1 MLCRPFRVFRVFRA
15 FSLSTRQQVK
25 LSPGF
30 LMQIDKLRIHLRH
43 VLGFCLSIYLVE
55 VLAWPLNANYTKACR
70 AQGSDLGNNKF
81 PLIRPTVSDHMWV
94 KFMWSAWGIH
104 RHKGEQS
111 GARKDERDH
120 KRTSTCKKL
129 LPPKTRLG
137 LLPCLANTKT
147 SRIWMKSGPGDTQG
161 GGTGGVAFEWSNKH
175 KRRQKCHF
183 SCLPSKGSFEWGSLS
198 LLGNTL
204 KCFRACCLND

>member
-1 MLCRPFRVFRVFRA
+1 MLCRPFRVFRA

-55 VLAWPLNANYTKACR
+55 VLAWPLYANYTKACR
-70 AQGSDLGNNKF
+70 TQGSDLGNNKF

-104 RHKGEQS
+104 RHKSGQS

-129 LPPKTRLG
+129 LPKQD
-137 LLPCLANTKT
+137 LAPAWPIQKPAEFEW
-147 SRIWMKSGPGDTQG
+147 SQGSPGDTRW
-161 GGTGGVAFEWSNKH
+161 TGRGVWPLNGQISIKGDKSATSLACPRKG
-175 KRRQKCHF
+175 
-183 SCLPSKGSFEWGSLS
+183 PSSGALS

>member
-1 MLCRPFRVFRVFRA
+1 
-15 FSLSTRQQVK
+15 
-25 LSPGF
+25 
-30 LMQIDKLRIHLRH
+30 MQIDKLRIHLRH

-104 RHKGEQS
+104 RHKSGQS

-129 LPPKTRLG
+129 LPPNETW
-137 LLPCLANTKT
+137 P
-147 SRIWMKSGPGDTQG
+147 P
-161 GGTGGVAFEWSNKH
+161 
-175 KRRQKCHF
+175 
-183 SCLPSKGSFEWGSLS
+183 S
-198 LLGNTL
+198 LLGQYKKQPNLNEARAARGILWRRGVWPLNGQISIKGDKSATSLACPRKGPSSGALSRCWATL
-204 KCFRACCLND
+204 

>member
-1 MLCRPFRVFRVFRA
+1 
-15 FSLSTRQQVK
+15 
-25 LSPGF
+25 
-30 LMQIDKLRIHLRH
+30 MQIDKLRIHLRH

-104 RHKGEQS
+104 RHKSGQS
-111 GARKDERDH
+111 GARKGPQKDKHLQE
-120 KRTSTCKKL
+120 TP
-129 LPPKTRLG
+129 PPKTRLG

-147 SRIWMKSGPGDTQG
+147 SRIWMKPGPGDTQG
-161 GGTGGVAFEWSNKH
+161 DGTGGAAFEWSNKH

>member
-1 MLCRPFRVFRVFRA
+1 MLCRPFRA

-55 VLAWPLNANYTKACR
+55 VLPWPLNANYTKACR

-104 RHKGEQS
+104 RHKSGQS
-111 GARKDERDH
+111 GARKGPQKDKHLQE
-120 KRTSTCKKL
+120 TP
-129 LPPKTRLG
+129 PPKTRLG

-147 SRIWMKSGPGDTQG
+147 SRIWMKPGPGDTQG
-161 GGTGGVAFEWSNKH
+161 GGTGGVGRGVWPLNGQISIKGDKSATSLACPRKG
-175 KRRQKCHF
+175 
-183 SCLPSKGSFEWGSLS
+183 PSSGALS
-198 LLGNTL
+198 RCWATL
-204 KCFRACCLND
+204 

>member
-1 MLCRPFRVFRVFRA
+1 MLCRPFRA
-15 FSLSTRQQVK
+15 FSPSTRQQVK

-55 VLAWPLNANYTKACR
+55 VLAWPLNANYTKAWR

-104 RHKGEQS
+104 RHKSGQS
-111 GARKDERDH
+111 GARKDERTKETTKGQALARNSSTQNETWPPSLRGQYKNQPNLNEARAAQGILKGVGRGVWPLNGQISIKGD
-120 KRTSTCKKL
+120 KSATS
-129 LPPKTRLG
+129 
-137 LLPCLANTKT
+137 LACPRKGPSCGAL
-147 SRIWMKSGPGDTQG
+147 SRCW
-161 GGTGGVAFEWSNKH
+161 A
-175 KRRQKCHF
+175 
-183 SCLPSKGSFEWGSLS
+183 
-198 LLGNTL
+198 TL
-204 KCFRACCLND
+204 

>member
-1 MLCRPFRVFRVFRA
+1 MLCRLFRA

-104 RHKGEQS
+104 RHKSGQS

-129 LPPKTRLG
+129 LPQNETWP
-137 LLPCLANTKT
+137 P
-147 SRIWMKSGPGDTQG
+147 
-161 GGTGGVAFEWSNKH
+161 
-175 KRRQKCHF
+175 
-183 SCLPSKGSFEWGSLS
+183 S
-198 LLGNTL
+198 LLGQYKNQPNLNEARARGYSRGRGVWPLNGQISIKGDKSATSLACPRKGPSSGALSRCWATL
-204 KCFRACCLND
+204 

>member
-1 MLCRPFRVFRVFRA
+1 MLCRPFKPFRVFRA

-70 AQGSDLGNNKF
+70 TQGSDLGNNKF

-104 RHKGEQS
+104 RHKSGQS

-129 LPPKTRLG
+129 LPKRE
-137 LLPCLANTKT
+137 LASFPAWPIQNPAEFEW
-147 SRIWMKSGPGDTQG
+147 SQGSPGDT
-161 GGTGGVAFEWSNKH
+161 
-175 KRRQKCHF
+175 
-183 SCLPSKGSFEWGSLS
+183 L
-198 LLGNTL
+198 
-204 KCFRACCLND
+204 

>member
-1 MLCRPFRVFRVFRA
+1 MLCRLFRVFRA

-104 RHKGEQS
+104 RHKSGQS
-111 GARKDERDH
+111 GQRKDERDH

-129 LPPKTRLG
+129 LPPKRD
-137 LLPCLANTKT
+137 LASFPAWPIQK
-147 SRIWMKSGPGDTQG
+147 P
-161 GGTGGVAFEWSNKH
+161 AEFEWSQGQGILKGVGRGVWPLNGQISIKGD
-175 KRRQKCHF
+175 KSATSLACPRKG
-183 SCLPSKGSFEWGSLS
+183 PSSGALS
-198 LLGNTL
+198 RCWATL
-204 KCFRACCLND
+204 